1 MIRIGITLRLI
12 IVLTSLTERYQ
23 KKEEFVMLEIPNI
36 KEQIGRIVYE
46 SRHGNLQN
54 ISCEEITNLIYKDVE
69 EYTDIM
75 LVRNRR

>member
-1 MIRIGITLRLI
+1 MIRIGITLKLT
-12 IVLTSLTERYQ
+12 IVLTSLIERYQ